1 MCVLLDI
8 NHVSSISS
16 IHGDF
21 YHFDLKLV
29 YISMLH
35 RNAEHALTTNN
46 FFTKLNSLRNIGTYF
61 TGPGT
66 WGEDGSLLAKD
77 QV

>member
-1 MCVLLDI
+1 
-8 NHVSSISS
+8 
-16 IHGDF
+16 
-21 YHFDLKLV
+21 
-29 YISMLH
+29 MLH